1 MLRIKPFAAL
11 RPLPNIAAQVSSV
24 PYDIVTTAEARQLAA
39 DNPRS
44 FLRVLRPEIDLPV
57 EMDPHDPAVYAAAKQ
72 NFQRL
77 LSNGDLVREDE
88 PKLYLYRQVL
98 NDHYQIGLVCCC
110 HLDDYNND
118 IIKKHE
124 KTRPDK
130 EDDRTR
136 HMLAINAQPG
146 PVLMTYRDQPQIDK
160 LVAQDVNNRPL
171 FHFVAPDGVTHT
183 VWTVENAQ
191 PYCDVFAEVE
201 AAYIADGHHR
211 SASAAR
217 AAAQRRAANPNHTG
231 HEEYNWFLT
240 VLFPASQL
248 TILPYNRVV
257 TDLAGQSVQQV
268 LKRLA
273 EVGNLSDTHEPQ
285 PDRSGVF
292 GIYLDGSWRR
302 LALDEA
308 TIDRTD
314 PIQSLDVALLHD
326 RVLEPIFGI
335 GDPRSDQ
342 RLDFIGGLNGTQKL
356 VNRVHSG
363 DAAAAFSLF
372 PTTIQ
377 QLLSVADAGLV
388 MPPKSTWFE
397 PKLRSGLFIHMLD

>member
-24 PYDIVTTAEARQLAA
+24 PYDIVTTEEARQLAA

-44 FLRVLRPEIDLPV
+44 FLHVLRPEIDLPV
-57 EMDPHDPAVYAAAKQ
+57 ETDPHDPAVYAAAKQ

-77 LSNGDLVREDE
+77 LSHGDLVREDE

-110 HLDDYNND
+110 HVDDYNND

-124 KTRPDK
+124 KTRPEK

-136 HMLAINAQPG
+136 HMLAINAHPG
-146 PVLMTYRDQPQIDK
+146 PVLMTYRDAPQIDK

-183 VWTVENAQ
+183 VWTVNDAQ
-191 PYCDVFAEVE
+191 SYCDVFAEVE

-217 AAAQRRAANPNHTG
+217 AATQRRAANPNHTG
-231 HEEYNWFLT
+231 REEYNWFLT

-268 LKRLA
+268 LHRLA
-273 EVGNLSDTHEPQ
+273 EVGNLSDTNEPQ

-314 PIQSLDVALLHD
+314 PIQSLDVALLQD

-335 GDPRSDQ
+335 GDPRSDH
-342 RLDFIGGLNGTQKL
+342 RLDFIGGLDGTQKL

-363 DAAAAFSLF
+363 EAAAAFSLF

>member
-24 PYDIVTTAEARQLAA
+24 PYDIVTTEEARQLAA

-57 EMDPHDPAVYAAAKQ
+57 ETDPHDPAVYAAAKQ

-88 PKLYLYRQVL
+88 PKLYLYRQVI

-110 HLDDYNND
+110 HVDDYNND

-124 KTRPDK
+124 KTRPEK

-146 PVLMTYRDQPQIDK
+146 PVLMTYRDQPKIDK

-183 VWTVENAQ
+183 VWTVDNAQ

-240 VLFPASQL
+240 VLFPVSHL
-248 TILPYNRVV
+248 TIFAYNRVV
-257 TDLAGQSVQQV
+257 TDLAGQSDQQV
-268 LKRLA
+268 LHRLA
-273 EVGNLSDTHEPQ
+273 EVGNLSDTREPQ

-314 PIQSLDVALLHD
+314 PVRSLDVALLQD

-335 GDPRSDQ
+335 GDPRSDH

-356 VNRVHSG
+356 VDRVHSG

>member
-44 FLRVLRPEIDLPV
+44 FLRVLRPEIDLPG

-88 PKLYLYRQVL
+88 PKLYLYRQVI

-146 PVLMTYRDQPQIDK
+146 PVLMTYRDQPKIDK

-183 VWTVENAQ
+183 VWTVDDAQ

-273 EVGNLSDTHEPQ
+273 EVGNLSDTQESQ

-292 GIYLDGSWRR
+292 GIYLDGSWRQ
-302 LALDEA
+302 LTLDEA
-308 TIDRTD
+308 TIDRSD
-314 PIQSLDVALLHD
+314 PIQSLDVALLQD
-326 RVLEPIFGI
+326 RVLEPIFSI

-342 RLDFIGGLNGTQKL
+342 RLDFIGGLNSSQKL
-356 VNRVHSG
+356 VSRVHSG
-363 DAAAAFSLF
+363 EAAAAFSLF

>member
-24 PYDIVTTAEARQLAA
+24 PYDIVTTEEARQLAA

-57 EMDPHDPAVYAAAKQ
+57 ETDPHDPAVYAAAKQ

-77 LSNGDLVREDE
+77 RSNGDLVREAE

-98 NDHYQIGLVCCC
+98 NDHFQIGLVCCC
-110 HLDDYNND
+110 HVDDYNND

-146 PVLMTYRDQPQIDK
+146 PVLMTYRDQPKIDK
-160 LVAQDVNNRPL
+160 LVAHDVNNRPL

-183 VWTVENAQ
+183 VWTVDNAQ

-240 VLFPASQL
+240 VLFPVSHL

-268 LKRLA
+268 LDRLA
-273 EVGNLSDTHEPQ
+273 EVGNLSDTRESQ
-285 PDRSGVF
+285 PDRSGVLC
-292 GIYLDGSWRR
+292 IYLDGSWRQ
-302 LALDEA
+302 LTLDEA

-314 PIQSLDVALLHD
+314 PIRSLDVALLQD

-335 GDPRSDQ
+335 GDPRSDH
-342 RLDFIGGLNGTQKL
+342 RLDFIGGLNSTQKL

>member
-24 PYDIVTTAEARQLAA
+24 PYDIVTTEEARQLAA

-44 FLRVLRPEIDLPV
+44 FLRVLRPEIDLPG

-88 PKLYLYRQVL
+88 PKLYLYRQVI

-146 PVLMTYRDQPQIDK
+146 PVLMTYRDQPKIDK

-183 VWTVENAQ
+183 VWTVDDAQ

-268 LKRLA
+268 LDRLA
-273 EVGNLSDTHEPQ
+273 EVGNLSDTQESQ

-292 GIYLDGSWRR
+292 GIYLDGSWRQ
-302 LALDEA
+302 LTLDEA
-308 TIDRTD
+308 TIDRSD
-314 PIQSLDVALLHD
+314 PIQSLDVALLQD
-326 RVLEPIFGI
+326 RVLAPIFSI

-342 RLDFIGGLNGTQKL
+342 RLDFIGGRNSSQKL
-356 VNRVHSG
+356 VSRVHSG
-363 DAAAAFSLF
+363 EAAAAFSLF

-377 QLLSVADAGLV
+377 QLLSVADAGLD

>member
-57 EMDPHDPAVYAAAKQ
+57 ETDPHDPAVYAAAKE

-77 LSNGDLVREDE
+77 LSNGDLVREAE

-98 NDHYQIGLVCCC
+98 NDHCQIGLVCCC
-110 HLDDYNND
+110 HVDDYNND

-136 HMLAINAQPG
+136 HMLAINAHPG
-146 PVLMTYRDQPQIDK
+146 PVLMTYRDEPQIDK
-160 LVAQDVNNRPL
+160 IVAQDVNHRPL
-171 FHFVAPDGVTHT
+171 FHFDAPDGVTHT
-183 VWTVENAQ
+183 VWTVDDSQA
-191 PYCDVFAEVE
+191 YCDVFAEVE

-211 SASAAR
+211 SASAA
-217 AAAQRRAANPNHTG
+217 AATAQRRADNPNHTG

-268 LKRLA
+268 LQRLA
-273 EVGNLSDTHEPQ
+273 EVGNLSDTNEPQ

-302 LALDEA
+302 LTLDEA
-308 TIDRTD
+308 TVDRTD
-314 PIQSLDVALLHD
+314 PVRSLDVALLHD
-326 RVLEPIFGI
+326 RVLRPIFGI

-342 RLDFIGGLNGTQKL
+342 RVDSIGGLDGTQKL
-356 VNRVHSG
+356 VNRVQSG
-363 DAAAAFSLF
+363 DATAAFSLF

-377 QLLSVADAGLV
+377 QLLAVADAGLV

>member
-44 FLRVLRPEIDLPV
+44 FLRVLRPEIDLPG

-88 PKLYLYRQVL
+88 PKLYLYRQVI

-146 PVLMTYRDQPQIDK
+146 PVLMTYRDQPKIDK
-160 LVAQDVNNRPL
+160 LVAQIVG
-171 FHFVAPDGVTHT
+171 H
-183 VWTVENAQ
+183 ENALG
-191 PYCDVFAEVE
+191 A
-201 AAYIADGHHR
+201 G
-211 SASAAR
+211 
-217 AAAQRRAANPNHTG
+217 
-231 HEEYNWFLT
+231 
-240 VLFPASQL
+240 
-248 TILPYNRVV
+248 
-257 TDLAGQSVQQV
+257 TDLAGGKEACPGNGGCDFLRIRIGQDNHRAVA
-268 LKRLA
+268 A
-273 EVGNLSDTHEPQ
+273 E
-285 PDRSGVF
+285 
-292 GIYLDGSWRR
+292 
-302 LALDEA
+302 
-308 TIDRTD
+308 
-314 PIQSLDVALLHD
+314 
-326 RVLEPIFGI
+326 
-335 GDPRSDQ
+335 
-342 RLDFIGGLNGTQKL
+342 
-356 VNRVHSG
+356 
-363 DAAAAFSLF
+363 
-372 PTTIQ
+372 
-377 QLLSVADAGLV
+377 
-388 MPPKSTWFE
+388 FE
-397 PKLRSGLFIHMLD
+397 

>member
-24 PYDIVTTAEARQLAA
+24 PYDIVTTEEARQLAA

-44 FLRVLRPEIDLPV
+44 FLHVLRPEIDLPV
-57 EMDPHDPAVYAAAKQ
+57 ETDPHDPAVYAAAKQ

-77 LSNGDLVREDE
+77 LSHGDLVREDE

-110 HLDDYNND
+110 HVDDYNND

-124 KTRPDK
+124 KTRPEK

-146 PVLMTYRDQPQIDK
+146 PVLMTYRNEPQIDR
-160 LVAQDVNNRPL
+160 LVARDVNNRPL
-171 FHFVAPDGVTHT
+171 FHFDAPDGVTHT
-183 VWTVENAQ
+183 VWTVVDAQ
-191 PYCDVFAEVE
+191 SYCDVFAEVE

-268 LKRLA
+268 LERLA
-273 EVGNLSDTHEPQ
+273 ETGNLSDTNEPQ

-302 LALDEA
+302 LALDDA

-314 PIQSLDVALLHD
+314 LIQSLDVALLQD

-342 RLDFIGGLNGTQKL
+342 RVDFIGGLDGTQKL

>member
-88 PKLYLYRQVL
+88 PKLYLYRQVI

-146 PVLMTYRDQPQIDK
+146 PVLMTYRDQPKIDK

-183 VWTVENAQ
+183 VWTVDDAQ

-273 EVGNLSDTHEPQ
+273 EVGNLSDTQESQ

-292 GIYLDGSWRR
+292 GIYLDGSWRQ
-302 LALDEA
+302 LTLDEA
-308 TIDRTD
+308 TIDRSD
-314 PIQSLDVALLHD
+314 PIQSLDVALLQD
-326 RVLEPIFGI
+326 RVLEPIFSI

-342 RLDFIGGLNGTQKL
+342 RLDFIGGLNSSQKL
-356 VNRVHSG
+356 VSRVHSG